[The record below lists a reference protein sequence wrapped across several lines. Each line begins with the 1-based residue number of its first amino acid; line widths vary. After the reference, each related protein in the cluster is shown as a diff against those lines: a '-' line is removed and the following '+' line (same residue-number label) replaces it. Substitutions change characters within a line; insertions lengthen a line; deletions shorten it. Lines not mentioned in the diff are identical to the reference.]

1 MEGIDYFAAEA
12 SRGFQTLDEIIGQ
25 LNIPNDKV
33 KELRAN
39 LLDGKQYLKSDY
51 KVMKFTD
58 FTEWHYTLKMPLLK
72 NVEILYTLHNISH
85 VIKLHISHYKNIPLL
100 KIANFLNMS
109 DIVILIF
116 YRFILIRVPR

>member
-25 LNIPNDKV
+25 LDIPNDKV
-33 KELRAN
+33 KEMRAN

-58 FTEWHYTLKMPLLK
+58 FTEWQYTLKMPVLK
-72 NVEILYTLHNISH
+72 NVEIIYTCTLHTISH
-85 VIKLHISHYKNIPLL
+85 VIKLQIALQKYPIVENC
-100 KIANFLNMS
+100 KIFGPCQ
-109 DIVILIF
+109 IKWI
-116 YRFILIRVPR
+116 

>member
-1 MEGIDYFAAEA
+1 MQL
-12 SRGFQTLDEIIGQ
+12 QTLDEIIGQ

-58 FTEWHYTLKMPLLK
+58 FTE
-72 NVEILYTLHNISH
+72 
-85 VIKLHISHYKNIPLL
+85 
-100 KIANFLNMS
+100 
-109 DIVILIF
+109 
-116 YRFILIRVPR
+116 

>member
-58 FTEWHYTLKMPLLK
+58 FTEWHYTLKMPWLK